1 VTATNFAKL
10 KLKNSHMSGNL
21 NRRKFIK
28 ATATG
33 SLAVGLAQELLAF
46 NIIQHY
52 PVKDKYRVAI
62 MGVNARGMDHIKA
75 YLNHSS
81 AEIAYICDV
90 DQTVLTKGV
99 DAATKGQAKPKGVS
113 DFRKALEDKTV
124 DILSIAA
131 PDHWHAPAALLGL
144 KAGKHIYIEKPGSHN
159 PTEGELLIEAMGKY
173 NTKVV
178 QMGNQ
183 RRSWP
188 QVKEAIK
195 LLHNGI
201 IGRVYYARAW
211 YTNTRPTIGKGKI
224 VSVPA
229 TLDYELWQGPAPR
242 QPFKDNLIHYHW
254 HWRWNWGTGEV
265 LNNGTHFIDLA
276 RLGLQVEYP
285 TKVHSTGGRYQ
296 YQDDWETPDTQIATF
311 DFEGGK
317 TIAWEGRSCN
327 QRGINDMGSGVSFHG
342 ENGTLELHNN
352 SFKVYDNKGKLMQTS
367 QVASQANATVTQ
379 TGPGFDLDKDHFANF
394 FECLETGKAPTSIY
408 SDSYKSVLLCHL
420 ANISYRT
427 GRTLYCDTNTGRIK
441 NDNEAMKLW
450 TREYEKGWEPSL
462 T

>member
-1 VTATNFAKL
+1 MKA
-10 KLKNSHMSGNL
+10 HW

-28 ATATG
+28 ATAAG
-33 SLAVGLAQELLAF
+33 SLGIGLAQELQAF
-46 NIIQHY
+46 NIIKNY
-52 PVKDKYRVAI
+52 PAKEKYRVAI
-62 MGVNARGMDHIKA
+62 MGINGRGMDHVKA
-75 YLNHSS
+75 YLNHPK

-90 DQTVLTKGV
+90 DQVPLAKAME
-99 DAATKGQAKPKGVS
+99 AASKGQVKPKGIA
-113 DFRKALEDKTV
+113 DFRKALDDKSV

-159 PTEGELLIEAMGKY
+159 PAEAELLVEAMGKY

-188 QVKEAIK
+188 AVREAIK
-195 LLHNGI
+195 SLHDGV

-211 YTNTRPTIGKGKI
+211 YTNTRPSIGKGKI
-224 VSVPA
+224 ISAPPN
-229 TLDYELWQGPAPR
+229 LDYELWQGPAPR
-242 QPFKDNLIHYHW
+242 KPYLDNLIHYHW
-254 HWRWNWGTGEV
+254 HWRWNWGTGEIV
-265 LNNGTHFIDLA
+265 NNGTHFIDLA
-276 RLGLQVEYP
+276 RWGLQVEFP
-285 TKVHSTGGRYQ
+285 TKVYSTGGRYQ

-327 QRGINDMGSGVSFHG
+327 QRGINEMGSGVSFHG

-352 SFKVYDNKGKLMQTS
+352 AYKIYDNKGKLMQA
-367 QVASQANATVTQ
+367 QYLASDAKSDVVITQ

-394 FECLETGKAPTSIY
+394 FECLETGKAPNSIY
-408 SDSYKSVLLCHL
+408 SDCCKSVLLCHL

-427 GRTLYCDTNTGRIK
+427 GRALHCDTRNGRIQ
-441 NDNEAMKLW
+441 NDPEAMKLW
-450 TREYEKGWEPSL
+450 TREYENGWQPSL